1 MIMSGDP
8 TNSSLCE
15 LSGEK
20 DRQELLQGNIRMLR
34 SYVRRVVGRRQS
46 ADDVLQD
53 VVVAILSA
61 PASPEDRGNFAA
73 WSRGIARNIAAGQRR
88 ISRRDGDELPSED
101 SLSQSGDGLDPDTML
116 DSRRLLTRLLA
127 NLEEPTVEILV
138 RRYVL
143 EENAKDIAVS
153 LEKSPAA
160 LRMQLMRA
168 RSAMR
173 YAGRR
178 AAKRNRA

>member
-1 MIMSGDP
+1 MMMPGDL
-8 TNSSLCE
+8 TSSVCE
-15 LSGEK
+15 LSGDS
-20 DRQELLQGNIRMLR
+20 DRQELLQGNFRMLR
-34 SYVRRVVGRRQS
+34 SYVRRVVGHRQT

-61 PASPEDRGNFAA
+61 PASPEDRQNFAA

-88 ISRRDGDELPSED
+88 TARRDGDELPSED
-101 SLSQSGDGLDPDTML
+101 SLSQVSDGLDPDTRL
-116 DSRRLLTRLLA
+116 DSRRLLSTLLA
-127 NLEEPTVEILV
+127 NLEEPTVELLV

-143 EENAKDIAVS
+143 EENAKDIAIS

-178 AAKRNRA
+178 ASKRGRS

>member
-1 MIMSGDP
+1 MIMSGEP
-8 TNSSLCE
+8 SSSVFD
-15 LSGEK
+15 LSGDS
-20 DRQELLQGNIRMLR
+20 DRQELLQGIIRMLR
-34 SYVRRVVGRRQS
+34 SYIRRVVGHRQS

-61 PASPEDRGNFAA
+61 PASPEDRRNFAA

-88 ISRRDGDELPSED
+88 IRRRDGDELPSED
-101 SLSQSGDGLDPDTML
+101 SLSQVSDGFDPDTML
-116 DSRRLLTRLLA
+116 DSRRLLTSLLS
-127 NLEEPTVEILV
+127 NLEAPTVELLV

-173 YAGRR
+173 FARR
-178 AAKRNRA
+178 RSSKRARS

>member
-1 MIMSGDP
+1 MPGDRNP
-8 TNSSLCE
+8 SAFEFS
-15 LSGEK
+15 
-20 DRQELLQGNIRMLR
+20 DAHARRELLRGNMRMLR
-34 SYVRRVVGRRQS
+34 SYVRRVVGRSQA

-53 VVVAILSA
+53 VAVAVLTA
-61 PASPEDRGNFAA
+61 PATPDDLQSFAA

-88 ISRRDGDELPSED
+88 ILRRNGDQVSAED
-101 SLSQSGDGLDPDTML
+101 VLSPATVAYDPDHTL
-116 DSRRLLTRLLA
+116 DSRRLLADMLKH
-127 NLEEPTVEILV
+127 LEEPTVELLV

-173 YAGRR
+173 FARR
-178 AAKRNRA
+178 KSA

>member
-1 MIMSGDP
+1 MIMSGDF
-8 TNSSLCE
+8 NSSLCE
-15 LSGEK
+15 LSGDT

-34 SYVRRVVGRRQS
+34 SYIRRVVGHRQS

-61 PASPEDRGNFAA
+61 PASPEDRRNFAA

-88 ISRRDGDELPSED
+88 TRRRDGDELPSED
-101 SLSQSGDGLDPDTML
+101 SLSQASDGFDPDTRL
-116 DSRRLLTRLLA
+116 DSRRLLANLLA
-127 NLEEPTVEILV
+127 NLEEPTVELLV

-143 EENAKDIAVS
+143 EENAKDIAIS
-153 LEKSPAA
+153 LAKSPAA

-178 AAKRNRA
+178 ASKRARS

>member
-1 MIMSGDP
+1 MIISGDHNP
-8 TNSSLCE
+8 SACE
-15 LSGEK
+15 ISGGD

-34 SYVRRVVGRRQS
+34 SYVRRVVGHRQI

-61 PASPEDRGNFAA
+61 PASPDDRSNFAA

-88 ISRRDGDELPSED
+88 TRRRDGDELPNED
-101 SLSQSGDGLDPDTML
+101 SLGQTSDGADPDTML
-116 DSRRLLTRLLA
+116 DSRRQLARLLA
-127 NLEEPTVEILV
+127 KLEEPTVELLV

-143 EENAKDIAVS
+143 EENAKDIAIS
-153 LEKSPAA
+153 LAKSPAA

-173 YAGRR
+173 FARRR
-178 AAKRNRA
+178 ASKRGGS

>member
-1 MIMSGDP
+1 MHMPTDRSTPVCEFSGAHARREM
-8 TNSSLCE
+8 L
-15 LSGEK
+15 
-20 DRQELLQGNIRMLR
+20 RGNMGMLR
-34 SYVRRVVGRRQS
+34 SYVRRVVGRSQA

-53 VVVAILSA
+53 VAVAVLTA
-61 PASPEDRGNFAA
+61 PASPDDRHSFAA

-88 ISRRDGDELPSED
+88 ILRRNGDLLSSED
-101 SLSQSGDGLDPDTML
+101 ALAPESDASDPDRTL
-116 DSRRLLTRLLA
+116 DSRRLLTNMLKH
-127 NLEEPTVEILV
+127 LEEPTVELLV

-143 EENAKDIAVS
+143 EENAKDIAIS

-173 YAGRR
+173 FARR
-178 AAKRNRA
+178 KSA

>member
-8 TNSSLCE
+8 TSSLCE
-15 LSGEK
+15 LSGDS

-34 SYVRRVVGRRQS
+34 SYVRRVVGHRQS

-73 WSRGIARNIAAGQRR
+73 WIRGIARNIAAGQRR
-88 ISRRDGDELPSED
+88 TQRRDGDELPSED
-101 SLSQSGDGLDPDTML
+101 SLTQVSDGFDPDTRL
-116 DSRRLLTRLLA
+116 DSRRLLTNLLA
-127 NLEEPTVEILV
+127 NLEEPTVELLV

-143 EENAKDIAVS
+143 EENAKDIAIS
-153 LEKSPAA
+153 LAKSPAA

-178 AAKRNRA
+178 VSKRDRS

>member
-1 MIMSGDP
+1 
-8 TNSSLCE
+8 
-15 LSGEK
+15 
-20 DRQELLQGNIRMLR
+20 
-34 SYVRRVVGRRQS
+34 
-46 ADDVLQD
+46 VLQD

-61 PASPEDRGNFAA
+61 PASPEDRRNFAA

-88 ISRRDGDELPSED
+88 TRRRDGDELPSED
-101 SLSQSGDGLDPDTML
+101 SLGPANDGFDPDTRL
-116 DSRRLLTRLLA
+116 DSRRLLANLLA
-127 NLEEPTVEILV
+127 NLEEPTVELLV

-143 EENAKDIAVS
+143 EENAKDIAIS
-153 LEKSPAA
+153 LAKSPAA

-178 AAKRNRA
+178 ASKRARS

>member
-8 TNSSLCE
+8 NSSVFE
-15 LSGEK
+15 LSGDA

-34 SYVRRVVGRRQS
+34 SYIRRVVGHRQT

-53 VVVAILSA
+53 VAVAILSA
-61 PASPEDRGNFAA
+61 PASPEDRRNFAA

-88 ISRRDGDELPSED
+88 IQRRDGDELPSED
-101 SLSQSGDGLDPDTML
+101 SLSQTGDGFDPDMML
-116 DSRRLLTRLLA
+116 DSRRLLTSLLSH
-127 NLEEPTVEILV
+127 LEEPTVELLV

-143 EENAKDIAVS
+143 EENAKDIAIS
-153 LEKSPAA
+153 LAKSPAA

-173 YAGRR
+173 FARRR
-178 AAKRNRA
+178 AIKRLGS

>member
-1 MIMSGDP
+1 MSRDP
-8 TNSSLCE
+8 ISSLCE
-15 LSGEK
+15 LSGDS

-34 SYVRRVVGRRQS
+34 SYVRRVVGHRQT

-61 PASPEDRGNFAA
+61 PASPEDGRNFAA

-88 ISRRDGDELPSED
+88 TRRRDGDELPSED
-101 SLSQSGDGLDPDTML
+101 SLTQVSDGFDADTML
-116 DSRRLLTRLLA
+116 DSRRLLANLLA
-127 NLEEPTVEILV
+127 NLEEPTVELLV

-143 EENAKDIAVS
+143 EENAKDIAIS
-153 LEKSPAA
+153 LAKSPAA

-178 AAKRNRA
+178 VSKRDRS